1 MLGDQEYNN
10 YFRQSKTTDYL
21 PTDKI
26 LFFCGTEAES
36 RFFKKFHVV
45 KEKKVGN
52 RDAESSE
59 KDQKSKL
66 SQYL

>member
-1 MLGDQEYNN
+1 MLGDQEDNN
-10 YFRQSKTTDYL
+10 NFKQSKTTDYL

-45 KEKKVGN
+45 KERKLEN